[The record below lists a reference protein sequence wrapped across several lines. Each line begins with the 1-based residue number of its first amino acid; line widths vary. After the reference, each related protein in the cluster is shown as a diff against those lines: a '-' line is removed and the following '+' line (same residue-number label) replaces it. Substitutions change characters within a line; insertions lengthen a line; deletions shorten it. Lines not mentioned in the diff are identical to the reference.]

1 MKESIMPGLFTND
14 LFNGEA
20 LGGPWIESDRGIFR
34 ANLFDAQ
41 PLGQTTPDAPAASGG
56 KTAAATT
63 GTAPSGGKTGSTAP
77 SGGKTGST
85 APSGGKTAGTS
96 LVTDGTSTMPAA
108 FIDGGATE
116 GEFPWVPVALVGGG
130 IVLTVGAI
138 LLFSGKKSAP
148 GTSNRRR
155 RRRR

>member
-1 MKESIMPGLFTND
+1 MPGLFTND

-77 SGGKTGST
+77 SGGKT
-85 APSGGKTAGTS
+85 AGTS

-148 GTSNRRR
+148 VTSNRRR

>member
-1 MKESIMPGLFTND
+1 VKESIMAGLFTND

-63 GTAPSGGKTGSTAP
+63 GTTP

-130 IVLTVGAI
+130 LVLTVGAI

-148 GTSNRRR
+148 VTSNRRR

>member
-1 MKESIMPGLFTND
+1 MPGLFTND

-63 GTAPSGGKTGSTAP
+63 GTTP

-148 GTSNRRR
+148 VTSNRRR

>member
-1 MKESIMPGLFTND
+1 MGAGLFTND

-63 GTAPSGGKTGSTAP
+63 GTTP

-96 LVTDGTSTMPAA
+96 LVTDGSSTMPAA

-148 GTSNRRR
+148 VTSNRRR
-155 RRRR
+155 RR

>member
-1 MKESIMPGLFTND
+1 MAGLFTND

-56 KTAAATT
+56 KTATATSSDKSA
-63 GTAPSGGKTGSTAP
+63 GTASSGGKS
-77 SGGKTGST
+77 
-85 APSGGKTAGTS
+85 AGTS
-96 LVTDGTSTMPAA
+96 LTTGGASMPGVLP
-108 FIDGGATE
+108 DGGATE
-116 GEFPWVPVALVGGG
+116 SEFPWLPVALVGGG
-130 IVLTVGAI
+130 LVLTVGAI

-148 GTSNRRR
+148 VTSNRRR